1 MKSIINKII
10 FGFCIVIS
18 MNGCHTFEH
27 QNIFLKNFKTN
38 TNQEISKKENKNL
51 IINKNKIRD
60 ENISDNTE
68 MAPINL
74 PKQKEKVQ
82 KLTLKKS
89 KKNKLFSL
97 DTIKNWTE
105 VNVVKKLGTGD
116 FIKEEGKLKNY
127 QYYFKECFLDVFF
140 IKNGNEYFVN
150 YIETR
155 PTKLYGKIN
164 LNACLKEINN
174 ILN

>member
-1 MKSIINKII
+1 MKSIINKIV
-10 FGFCIVIS
+10 FGFCIVIF
-18 MNGCHTFEH
+18 MNACHTFEH

-68 MAPINL
+68 MAPINV

-89 KKNKLFSL
+89 KKIN
-97 DTIKNWTE
+97 
-105 VNVVKKLGTGD
+105 
-116 FIKEEGKLKNY
+116 
-127 QYYFKECFLDVFF
+127 FLV
-140 IKNGNEYFVN
+140 
-150 YIETR
+150 
-155 PTKLYGKIN
+155 
-164 LNACLKEINN
+164 
-174 ILN
+174 